1 MGVTGMPSRGETHLP
16 AISVVIPAYNEE
28 KSISAQIREVAQVLE
43 ASGRASEIIVVDD
56 GSTDGT
62 GDCAAREGVEV
73 IRVPQNTGY
82 GNAVK
87 RGIAASRY
95 DWVLITDADGTYP
108 AEAIPRLLAH
118 IPDHDMVVGARTGEE
133 VHIPLIRRPAK
144 WFLRRLAILL
154 ARHPIPDLNSGLRI
168 MRKSVVQRFE
178 NILPQG
184 FSFVTTIT
192 LAMLSNGY
200 RVAYEPIDYRRRIG
214 SSKIRPTDT
223 VRFLIQILEV
233 SLLFQPL
240 RIFLPLGAVLAVAG
254 GLMLL
259 RDLLSSGLSG
269 TPVAC
274 LLGAALIWCLGLLAH
289 RNAQRI
295 KMRERQ

>member
-1 MGVTGMPSRGETHLP
+1 MRSSDGARLP
-16 AISVVIPAYNEE
+16 AVSVVIPAYNEE
-28 KSISAQIREVAQVLE
+28 RSIAAEVRHVAQVLDR
-43 ASGRASEIIVVDD
+43 SGRASEIIVVDD

-62 GDCAAREGVEV
+62 GDCAAGEGVQV
-73 IRVPQNTGY
+73 IRLPQNTGY
-82 GNAVK
+82 GNALK
-87 RGIAASRY
+87 RGIATSRY

-144 WFLRRLAILL
+144 WFLRRLAVLL

-178 NILPQG
+178 GILPRG
-184 FSFVTTIT
+184 FSFTTTIT

-200 RVAYEPIDYRRRIG
+200 SVAYEPIDYRRRVG

-223 VRFLIQILEV
+223 FRFLIQILRV
-233 SLLFQPL
+233 SLRFQPQ
-240 RIFLPLGAVLAVAG
+240 RVFLPLGAVLGVVG

-259 RDLLSSGLSG
+259 RDMLSSGLSG
-269 TPVAC
+269 QTVAC
-274 LLGAALIWCLGLLAH
+274 LLGAALIWGLGLLAH
-289 RNAQRI
+289 RNAQRTG
-295 KMRERQ
+295 MRERQ